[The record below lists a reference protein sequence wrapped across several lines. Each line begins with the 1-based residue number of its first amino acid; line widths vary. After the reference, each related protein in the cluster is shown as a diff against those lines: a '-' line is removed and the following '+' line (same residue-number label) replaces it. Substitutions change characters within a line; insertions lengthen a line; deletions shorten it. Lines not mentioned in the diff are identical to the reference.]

1 MREAQSV
8 MAGKSQQ
15 QKLKAAG
22 HIQEAERD
30 GYLLLFISVQN
41 PSPWDGVPIVMG
53 QSLYLRN
60 FLTDMP
66 QGFFLGVLLP
76 VNSNT
81 KL

>member
-1 MREAQSV
+1 

-15 QKLKAAG
+15 RKLKAAG

-41 PSPWDGVPIVMG
+41 PSPWDGAPIVMG
-53 QSLYLRN
+53 RSLYLRN